1 MYVIAW
7 CGFLLVVGCV
17 VALDLGFF
25 NRNVRVIKTKE
36 ALRNTAVLGAFALA
50 FSIPIFLLYENQIW
64 GFGTVERVVHG
75 QPHTDRIT
83 GYEAV
88 WIYVV
93 AYLLELS
100 LSTDNV
106 FVMAVIFKVFRIPR
120 SLQHR
125 VLFWGIIGA
134 LILRGIMIGL
144 GAAAIKRFDW
154 MMYVFGAFL
163 VWTGWKMLFLK
174 DHTDEHPDD
183 HWYVKG
189 VRRVLP
195 VSPALDGDKFV
206 THIPKGD
213 GVQWAVT
220 PLFLALL
227 VVEFTDVIFAV
238 DSIPAVFGITQD
250 PFIVFTSNIF
260 AILGLRS
267 LYFAVASLIS
277 MLRFLKPC
285 LAVLL
290 AYIGVKMIVSEY
302 MDWHPSALVSV
313 APIVLIL
320 MGGVL
325 ASKMFPAPPE
335 PLPAELPTDDTMT
348 GSEASIVI
356 DSQRTGESVG

>member
-1 MYVIAW
+1 MYVLAW
-7 CGFLLVVGCV
+7 CGFLLVVGLV
-17 VALDLGFF
+17 VALDLGVF

-36 ALRNTAVLGAFALA
+36 ALRNTAFLAGFALA
-50 FSIPIFLLYENQIW
+50 FAIPIYFLYEKEIW
-64 GFGTVERVVHG
+64 GFGTLDRVVHG
-75 QPHTDRIT
+75 KHVTERIT

-88 WIYVV
+88 WLYIV
-93 AYLLELS
+93 AYVLELS

-125 VLFWGIIGA
+125 VMFWGTIGA
-134 LILRGIMIGL
+134 RVLLGL
-144 GAAAIKRFDW
+144 LSGVGAAAIKQFYW

-163 VWTGWKMLFLK
+163 VWTGWKMLFLP
-174 DHTDEHPDD
+174 DHTDEHPDE
-183 HWYVKG
+183 HWYVAA

-195 VSPALDGDKFV
+195 VSATLDGDRFV
-206 THIPKGD
+206 TRIPKPSG
-213 GVQWAVT
+213 GMQWAVT
-220 PLFLALL
+220 PMFLALG

-290 AYIGVKMIVSEY
+290 GYIGVKMIVCEY
-302 MDWHPSALVSV
+302 FDWHPSALVSL
-313 APIVLIL
+313 APIALIL
-320 MGGVL
+320 LGGLL
-325 ASKMFPAPPE
+325 ASKFFPTPPE
-335 PLPAELPTDDTMT
+335 PIPAELPTDDTMSSPDIELPP
-348 GSEASIVI
+348 GN
-356 DSQRTGESVG
+356 GPK

>member
-1 MYVIAW
+1 MYVLAW
-7 CGFLLVVGCV
+7 CGFLVVVGLV
-17 VALDLGFF
+17 LAIDLGVF
-25 NRNVRVIKTKE
+25 NRHVRVIKTKE
-36 ALRNTAVLGAFALA
+36 ALRFTAVLGAFALA
-50 FSIPIFLLYENQIW
+50 FAVPIYFLYEYQIW
-64 GFGTVERVVHG
+64 GFGTFERVVQG
-75 QPHTDRIT
+75 KPQTVRIN
-83 GYEAV
+83 GYDAV
-88 WIYVV
+88 WIYIV

-120 SLQHR
+120 TLQHR
-125 VLFWGIIGA
+125 VLFWGILGA
-134 LILRGIMIGL
+134 LILRGVMIGV

-163 VWTGWKMLFLK
+163 VWTGWKMLFLPE
-174 DHTDEHPDD
+174 HTDEHPEQ
-183 HWYVKG
+183 HWYVK
-189 VRRVLP
+189 VVQRFLP
-195 VSPALDGDKFV
+195 VSPTLDGEKFA
-206 THIPKGD
+206 TRIPTEGG
-213 GVQWAVT
+213 GVRWAVT
-220 PLFLALL
+220 PMFLALI

-302 MDWHPSALVSV
+302 FDWHPSAIVSL
-313 APIVLIL
+313 APILLIL
-320 MGGVL
+320 LGGVV
-325 ASKMFPAPPE
+325 ASKLIPHPPE
-335 PLPAELPTDDTMT
+335 PVPAELPTDDTMT
-348 GSEASIVI
+348 GVEPQPVQ
-356 DSQRTGESVG
+356 DQPR